1 MVVMPRLWDPDHVLA
16 LHVELRDR
24 IIAGMKQLVE
34 LGEGPNPTHTVEDF
48 AQENGLSRDMMLGV
62 MLAGQ
67 LLETDRELN
76 ALSPEDRERA
86 KVYLAEQ
93 EADLIETAHEIA
105 DLAQADDDN
114 ADEEI
119 QLLREIFE
127 LESDEE

>member
-1 MVVMPRLWDPDHVLA
+1 VVVRARLWDPDHVLA

-24 IIAGMKQLVE
+24 IIGNMKQLIE

-48 AQENGLSRDMMLGV
+48 AEENGLSRELMLGV

-76 ALSPEDRERA
+76 ALTPEDRERA
-86 KVYLAEQ
+86 KAYLAEQ

-105 DLAQADDDN
+105 DLAQDDDDN

-127 LESDEE
+127 LESGEE